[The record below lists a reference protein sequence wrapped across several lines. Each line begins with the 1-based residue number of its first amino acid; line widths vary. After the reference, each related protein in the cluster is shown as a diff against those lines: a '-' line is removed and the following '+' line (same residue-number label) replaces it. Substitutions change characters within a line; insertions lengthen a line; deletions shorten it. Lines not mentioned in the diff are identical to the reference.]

1 MDDTNEKIRIGNL
14 IAYVVLAIF
23 ALITVFPFV
32 YMILGGLMSYSETTT
47 IPPTLIPHKFN
58 WGNYAKVFAQAPF
71 ARYFL
76 NTFITASV
84 TTIVSLFNALLAA
97 FALTSLKF
105 KGKGLVQSL
114 LLSLLM
120 VPGEAIIFTNYN
132 TIAKMGLLNT
142 YLGLV
147 LPFLTSIFYM
157 YYLQSYFGSISD
169 TIYKAAMINGASDW
183 EYIWKVLVPMSKGG
197 LFTVGLLSFIS
208 GWNAFLWPLLVT
220 NEDSMRLLNNG
231 LSSFASDSGSETE
244 LQLAAATLTVLPIL
258 IVYFIFRKQIIR
270 GVVRNDL
277 KG

>member
-1 MDDTNEKIRIGNL
+1 MKKIRIGNL
-14 IAYVVLAIF
+14 IAYLVLAIF

-58 WGNYAKVFAQAPF
+58 WENYAKVFAQAPF

-208 GWNAFLWPLLVT
+208 GWNAFLWSLLVT

>member
-1 MDDTNEKIRIGNL
+1 MKKIRIGNL
-14 IAYVVLAIF
+14 IAYLVLAIF

-58 WGNYAKVFAQAPF
+58 WENYAKVFAQAPF

-183 EYIWKVLVPMSKGG
+183 EYIWKVLVPMGKGG

>member
-1 MDDTNEKIRIGNL
+1 MKKIRIGNL
-14 IAYVVLAIF
+14 IAYLVLAIF

-58 WGNYAKVFAQAPF
+58 WENYAKVFAQAPF

-76 NTFITASV
+76 NTFITVSV

>member
-1 MDDTNEKIRIGNL
+1 MKKIRIGNL
-14 IAYVVLAIF
+14 IAYLVLAIF

-58 WGNYAKVFAQAPF
+58 WENYAKVFAQAPF

-132 TIAKMGLLNT
+132 TIAKMRLLNT

>member
-1 MDDTNEKIRIGNL
+1 MKKIRIGNL
-14 IAYVVLAIF
+14 IAYLVLAIF

-58 WGNYAKVFAQAPF
+58 WENYAKVFAQAPF

-142 YLGLV
+142 YLGFV

>member
-1 MDDTNEKIRIGNL
+1 MKKIRWGNL
-14 IAYVVLAIF
+14 IAYIILAIF
-23 ALITVFPFV
+23 AVITVFPFI
-32 YMILGGLMSYSETTT
+32 YMILGGLMSFQETTT
-47 IPPTLIPHKFN
+47 IPPTIIPKHFQ
-58 WGNYAKVFAQAPF
+58 WANYSKVFAQAPF

-84 TTIVSLFNALLAA
+84 TTIVSLFNSILGA
-97 FALTSLKF
+97 FAMVNLHF
-105 KGKGLVQSL
+105 KGKNFIQIIF
-114 LLSLLM
+114 LSLLM

-132 TIAKMGLLNT
+132 TIARMGLLNT

-157 YYLQSYFGSISD
+157 YYLQSYFGSISP
-169 TIYKAAMINGASDW
+169 TIYKASKIDGASDW
-183 EYIWKVLVPMSKGG
+183 EFIWRILVPMSKGG
-197 LFTVGLLSFIS
+197 LFTVALLSFIS
-208 GWNAFLWPLLVT
+208 GWNSFLWPLLVT

-231 LSSFASDSGSETE
+231 LTAFASDAGAQTQ

-258 IVYFIFRKQIIR
+258 ILYFIFRKQIIR

>member
-1 MDDTNEKIRIGNL
+1 MKRIRWGVL
-14 IAYVVLAIF
+14 IAYIVLIFFAI
-23 ALITVFPFV
+23 ITVFPFI
-32 YMILGGLMSYSETTT
+32 YMILGGLMSFQETTK
-47 IPPTLIPHKFN
+47 IPPTLWPKSPQ
-58 WGNYAKVFAQAPF
+58 WSNYAKVFAQAPF

-84 TTIVSLFNALLAA
+84 TTIVSLFNSLLGA
-97 FALTSLKF
+97 FAMVNLHF
-105 KGKGLVQSL
+105 KGKHLVQII

-132 TIAKMGLLNT
+132 TIARMGLLNT

-157 YYLQSYFGSISD
+157 YYLQSYFGSISK
-169 TIYKAAMINGASDW
+169 TIYKAAIIDGASDW
-183 EYIWKVLVPMSKGG
+183 EYIWRILVPMSKGG

-208 GWNAFLWPLLVT
+208 GWNSFLWPLLVT

-231 LSSFASDSGSETE
+231 LTSFASEAGSETQ

-258 IVYFIFRKQIIR
+258 ILYFIFRKQIIQ

>member
-1 MDDTNEKIRIGNL
+1 MKKIRIGNL
-14 IAYVVLAIF
+14 IAYLVLAIF

-58 WGNYAKVFAQAPF
+58 WENYAKVFAQAPF

-208 GWNAFLWPLLVT
+208 GWNTFLWPLLVT

>member
-1 MDDTNEKIRIGNL
+1 MKKIRIGNL
-14 IAYVVLAIF
+14 IAYLVLAIF

-58 WGNYAKVFAQAPF
+58 WENYAKVFAQAPF

-132 TIAKMGLLNT
+132 TIAKMVLLNT

>member
-1 MDDTNEKIRIGNL
+1 MKRIRWG
-14 IAYVVLAIF
+14 VVLGYIILVIF
-23 ALITVFPFV
+23 AIITVFPFI
-32 YMILGGLMSYSETTT
+32 YMILGGLMSFQETTS
-47 IPPTLIPHKFN
+47 IPPTIIPKHFE

-71 ARYFL
+71 ARYFF
-76 NTFITASV
+76 NTFVTASI
-84 TTIVSLFNALLAA
+84 TTIVSLFNSLLGA
-97 FALTSLKF
+97 FAMVNLQF
-105 KGKGLVQSL
+105 KGKRFIQII

-132 TIAKMGLLNT
+132 TIDRMGLLNT
-142 YLGLV
+142 YIGLV

-157 YYLQSYFGSISD
+157 YYLQSYFGSISS
-169 TIYKAAMINGASDW
+169 TIYKAAMIDGASDW
-183 EYIWKVLVPMSKGG
+183 EYIWKILVPMSKGG

-208 GWNAFLWPLLVT
+208 GWNSFLWPLLVT

-231 LSSFASDSGSETE
+231 LSAFASDAGSETQ

-258 IVYFIFRKQIIR
+258 ILYLIFRKQIIR

>member
-1 MDDTNEKIRIGNL
+1 MKKIRIGNL
-14 IAYVVLAIF
+14 IAYLVLAIF
-23 ALITVFPFV
+23 ALITVFPFVV

-58 WGNYAKVFAQAPF
+58 WENYAKVFAQAPF

>member
-1 MDDTNEKIRIGNL
+1 MKKIRIGNL

-244 LQLAAATLTVLPIL
+244 LQLAAATLIVLPIL

>member
-1 MDDTNEKIRIGNL
+1 MKKIRWGRLFAYL
-14 IAYVVLAIF
+14 ILTFFAI
-23 ALITVFPFV
+23 ITVFPFI
-32 YMILGGLMSYSETTT
+32 YMILGGLMSFQETTT
-47 IPPTLIPHKFN
+47 IPPTIIPKN
-58 WGNYAKVFAQAPF
+58 PQWGNYAKVFAQAPF

-84 TTIVSLFNALLAA
+84 TTIVSLFNAILGA
-97 FALTSLKF
+97 FAMVNLRF
-105 KGKGLVQSL
+105 KGKNFVQIV

-132 TIAKMGLLNT
+132 TVAKMGLLNT

-157 YYLQSYFGSISD
+157 YYLQSYFGAISR
-169 TIYKAAMINGASDW
+169 TIYKAAKIDGASDW
-183 EYIWKVLVPMSKGG
+183 EYIWKILVPMSRGG

-208 GWNAFLWPLLVT
+208 GWNSFLWPLLVT

-231 LSSFASDSGSETE
+231 LTNFASDAGSETQ

-258 IVYFIFRKQIIR
+258 VLYFIFRKQIIC